1 MARPRGFDEQVVID
15 RAKRLFWDRGY
26 EGTSLSELLAHTGL
40 TKSSLYKAFGS
51 KESLFRRVVASYD
64 DRHLSFR
71 RHALAETTS
80 RGIVA
85 ALLRGMAA
93 LHAGDD
99 TPRGCLITNAALACS
114 PESDGVRL
122 ELGEEREAFRRALAA
137 RLAAVSGGSDL
148 PFGMSA
154 DEAASLVQ
162 TMIQGMAVQA
172 RSGASREELAE
183 LVEIFLRSW
192 PRATDSCEPSPD
204 VHHTKV

>member
-51 KESLFRRVVASYD
+51 KEDLFRKVVASYD
-64 DRHLSFR
+64 DRQLDFR
-71 RHALAETTS
+71 RRALAETTPRS
-80 RGIVA
+80 IVA
-85 ALLRGMAA
+85 SLLRGMAA

-99 TPRGCLITNAALACS
+99 TPRGCLVTNAALACS

-122 ELGEEREAFRRALAA
+122 KLVEEREAFRRALGV
-137 RLAAVSGGSDL
+137 RLAEVSGGSDL
-148 PFGMSA
+148 PSGASA

-172 RSGASREELAE
+172 RSGASHDELARVAE
-183 LVEIFLRSW
+183 VFLRSW
-192 PRATDSCEPSPD
+192 PEPNAAFMPDSSL
-204 VHHTKV
+204 HYTKV